1 MAVSHVT
8 RSRFA
13 EALDKQAVLD
23 IPEEIRLLFKMA
35 DIRVSYIE
43 HQMTYRLWLP
53 RSGAHIELSRWTV
66 GDARSW
72 RGAVTWLLEAA

>member
-1 MAVSHVT
+1 MAVLHPAPAH
-8 RSRFA
+8 FA
-13 EALDKQAVLD
+13 NAADKQALAD
-23 IPEEIRLLFKMA
+23 IPEEIRLLLKMA